1 MDENDLTKKKQ
12 LEKDMER
19 KINVLILLGVFI
31 LLLVVI
37 IIGVIIRTRSII

>member
-1 MDENDLTKKKQ
+1 MDEEDLTKKKQ

-19 KINVLILLGVFI
+19 KINRLILLGVFI

-37 IIGVIIRTRSII
+37 VIGVIIRTRSII

>member
-19 KINVLILLGVFI
+19 KINMIILLGVFI

>member
-1 MDENDLTKKKQ
+1 MDEEDLIKKKQ

-19 KINVLILLGVFI
+19 KINRLILLGVFI

-37 IIGVIIRTRSII
+37 VIGVIIRTRSII